1 MTNIKHY
8 AILDGEK
15 ILSVSDTSIVAQNLV
30 VVELSDEE
38 YDLINSVGIQFVK
51 YENNEVVELTD
62 EEKIAID
69 DQIGENYTIYQ
80 YMYNKNTNRRV
91 APFDNN
97 YSIVPL
103 RKKEYYEKGE
113 LIKVEY
119 WGSKDSEGVYSKLC
133 VQEDF
138 VYDRPVNEYVEKIH
152 RNIRWVKNDWSYSET
167 KTMITDLSIQDSAN
181 FGVDVRKRILTDV
194 KITIV
199 GLVQLTEQVDLTTAE
214 DMGKVLLAQ
223 IVAEL
228 DQFED
233 WDRQPLIDKI
243 SGIDVSVETELTWL
257 ENDSGVDNWNNGV
270 FSIREYLIYLLS

>member
-15 ILSVSDTSIVAQNLV
+15 ILSVSDTSIVAQDLV

-103 RKKEYYEKGE
+103 RKKEYFEKGE
-113 LIKVEY
+113 LVKVEY
-119 WGSKDSEGVYSKLC
+119 WGEKDSEGIYSKLC

-138 VYDRPVNEYVEKIH
+138 VYDRPVNEYVEKIY
-152 RNIRWVKNDWSYSET
+152 RNIRWVKNNWSYSET
-167 KTMITDLSIQDSAN
+167 KTMITDLSIQDAAN

-199 GLVQLTEQVDLTTAE
+199 GLVQLTEEVDLTTAE

-243 SGIDVSVETELTWL
+243 NGIDVSVETALAWL

>member
-62 EEKIAID
+62 EEKITID

-103 RKKEYYEKGE
+103 RKKEYFQKGE
-113 LIKVEY
+113 LVKVEY
-119 WGSKDSEGVYSKLC
+119 WGEKDSEGVYKKLC

-138 VYDRPVNEYVEKIH
+138 VYDRPVNEYVDKIY

-167 KTMITDLSIQDSAN
+167 KTMIKDLSIQDAAN

-199 GLVQLTEQVDLTTAE
+199 GLIQLTEEVDLTTAE

-243 SGIDVSVETELTWL
+243 NGIDVSVETELGWL